1 MLRPY
6 LATDAD
12 LNSVS
17 CVSALPLN
25 SLWPLLPKFLS
36 LPSRV
41 RAVPQRQARLP
52 PLRRFPV
59 SPPLPIC
66 LQNQWRHGLRHP
78 RMLVNRHKRHIRR
91 RRMLPLSRHRI
102 LRKDLDAHL
111 HRSMKNAVDLRLQI
125 HNLAQIHRVP
135 KINVVHR
142 RRHHIAVRMP
152 VRRQRCSHVN
162 KVHHLSAE
170 KFPQRISHRRQND
183 FRHLRTRGADWLPR
197 QLRLKLPPTSFFPLH
212 SSLHFPPLSF
222 LFSVN
227 SAPSAFSVLILVFP
241 LTSTADF
248 QLSLPP
254 S

>member
-59 SPPLPIC
+59 SPPL
-66 LQNQWRHGLRHP
+66 
-78 RMLVNRHKRHIRR
+78 
-91 RRMLPLSRHRI
+91 SRHRI
-102 LRKDLDAHL
+102 LRIHLHAHL

-135 KINVVHR
+135 KIDVIHR
-142 RRHHIAVRMP
+142 RRHYIAIRMP
-152 VRRQRCSHVN
+152 VRRQRCSHVH

-183 FRHLRTRGADWLPR
+183 FRHLRTRCAHRLPG
-197 QLRLKLPPTSFFPLH
+197 QLSLKLPTSFFPLH
-212 SSLHFPPLSF
+212 SSLHFPLLSF

-227 SAPSAFSVLILVFP
+227 SVPSAFSVLILVFP
-241 LTSTADF
+241 LTFNRRLSTFLAPVSRPRIIRDDR
-248 QLSLPP
+248 
-254 S
+254 